1 MCFSRLVKK
10 QNESIHLV
18 IPTTDIIKFRQ
29 SIGKKVRELLA
40 LTKYNY
46 AELKLTVIADLVSF
60 NKKRDREVS
69 GIKRRDMILQRSLA
83 CERAKTADNEL
94 LKLTKLEEKFAEVY
108 TLLRLPGKGGKVV
121 PVLVPPDTLK
131 LIDIMINDDNLK
143 NETYFF
149 QTEGGKLHYR
159 SAEALNKFAKDF
171 ELENKPLF
179 RSTKLRKYMATAAQ
193 FLNLPQHQRTWV
205 ADFLGHD
212 LRVHDQYYRMHTDAV
227 NLAKVTKLLYMV
239 DSGKLEDA
247 YSKDLDTIQPT
258 LDDGELDDSVSFL
271 VFENISPD

>member
-1 MCFSRLVKK
+1 M
-10 QNESIHLV
+10 
-18 IPTTDIIKFRQ
+18 
-29 SIGKKVRELLA
+29 RELLE

-69 GIKRRDMILQRSLA
+69 GIKRRDMILQRSLS

-94 LKLTKLEEKFAEVY
+94 VKLTKLEEMFAEVY

-131 LIDIMINDDNLK
+131 LIDIMINNDNLNNK
-143 NETYFF
+143 TYFF

-171 ELENKPLF
+171 ELENKPFF

-205 ADFLGHD
+205 ADFLGHG
-212 LRVHDQYYRMHTDAV
+212 LRVHDKYYRMHTDAV

-258 LDDGELDDSVSFL
+258 LDDGELDDSVTFL
-271 VFENISPD
+271 VFENISRD